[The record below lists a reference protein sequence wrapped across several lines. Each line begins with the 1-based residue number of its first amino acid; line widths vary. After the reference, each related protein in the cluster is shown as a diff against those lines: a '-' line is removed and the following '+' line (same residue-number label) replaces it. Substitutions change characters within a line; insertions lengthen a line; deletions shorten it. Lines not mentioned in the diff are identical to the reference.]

1 MVLLVDIGSLFQLL
15 FLLMLFLSVL
25 PLALC
30 RYAKY
35 FPLENGWP

>member
-15 FLLMLFLSVL
+15 FLLMLFLSIL
-25 PLALC
+25 PLALF

-35 FPLENGWP
+35 